1 MIAFVSYIR
10 FLFKGDGRAVPIST
24 HSGPRESS
32 RASFDSGFP
41 PSYHKRGSQSSLQR
55 SPSIN
60 TPQRQISIE
69 SQPGSDSGHPMSP
82 FNQPPPVDIDSH
94 PSRHKSG
101 RSAPRSIT
109 SSASQYENTE
119 LDSGIASRRSSCRDS
134 LTSATDSF
142 LECDQF
148 ELDPEKSSPS
158 PNNDFIV
165 GQLESDQHYMPLRH
179 SSINSVPPK
188 QSHYM
193 VQRSHSTATCHPSQR
208 ADEYEKMI
216 NPRQQ
221 QQQIK
226 KEGYVLMQ
234 PAQVTAYGPDAAM
247 MQIRAASDSPTHSS
261 PSRSLHPIN
270 EGEVLNNR
278 HESDYENYPLPE
290 GFENARFTYY
300 ATEYENVQ
308 KVRQELNSEEPPPI
322 YRSNSRSINHKETV
336 VLPKSSSP
344 HSQNVRIVPGYRDT
358 RLSNSPSPVLI
369 PTP

>member
-1 MIAFVSYIR
+1 M
-10 FLFKGDGRAVPIST
+10 PIST

-290 GFENARFTYY
+290 GIENARFTYY